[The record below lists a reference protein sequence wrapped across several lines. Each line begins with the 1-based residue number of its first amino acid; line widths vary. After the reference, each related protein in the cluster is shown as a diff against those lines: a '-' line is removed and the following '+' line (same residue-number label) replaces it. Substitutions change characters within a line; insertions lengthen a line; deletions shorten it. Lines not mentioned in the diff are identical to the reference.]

1 MRARCVLIVL
11 LTYKLILYIKWPFG
25 GVVGHWIVDFGEDE
39 CLAYWGKISDKV
51 SHKLAAQGDLLK
63 C

>member
-1 MRARCVLIVL
+1 ML
-11 LTYKLILYIKWPFG
+11 LTHKLILHIKWPFG